1 MIGPLWQ
8 ARAGCYSLATLSSND
23 SKTLYSLS
31 CMAVSAQP
39 IAFVLPLTICL
50 HCTDG
55 LRDQTGDVRYI
66 QKQNSNLSDEF
77 SALSEDVSEMAWAS
91 EAFGKDPDAVNFWM
105 GDGRAVT
112 SSK

>member
-1 MIGPLWQ
+1 M
-8 ARAGCYSLATLSSND
+8 
-23 SKTLYSLS
+23 
-31 CMAVSAQP
+31 
-39 IAFVLPLTICL
+39 FLPLTICL
-50 HCTDG
+50 YFTDA
-55 LRDQTGDVRYI
+55 LKDETGDVRYI

-77 SALSEDVSEMAWAS
+77 SALSGDVSEMAWAS

>member
-1 MIGPLWQ
+1 MF
-8 ARAGCYSLATLSSND
+8 
-23 SKTLYSLS
+23 TLYSLRCFSSTHSIGPASHQIS
-31 CMAVSAQP
+31 CLY
-39 IAFVLPLTICL
+39 F
-50 HCTDG
+50 TDALQDETG
-55 LRDQTGDVRYI
+55 GDVRYI

-77 SALSEDVSEMAWAS
+77 SALSGDVSEMAWAS